1 MTACALIIPARL
13 SSQRFPRKLLHKIQG
28 KPLILWTAENLIRAN
43 LDWPIYFAVEDE
55 ELGNIITDAGYIA
68 IKTGVH
74 PSGTDRIAEANR
86 SVGADIVINI
96 QADEPLTGAQHVK
109 QLHSLM
115 QDGADMATLAHPFE
129 SVEDF
134 KNANRVKVACGA
146 NGAALYFSRAPIPFP
161 RTTGLESL
169 PQHAYLHLGM
179 YAYTAKL
186 LEDFTKLP
194 EGTLEQ
200 IEKLEQLRALENGY
214 RIQVGIAHEIGF
226 GVDTLGDAERLKAI
240 LAQS

>member
-1 MTACALIIPARL
+1 MTTCALIIPARL
-13 SSQRFPRKLLHKIQG
+13 SSQRFPQKLLHKIQG
-28 KPLILWTAENLIRAN
+28 KPLILWTAENLTKAS

-55 ELGNIITDAGYIA
+55 ELGNVISDAGYNA

-86 SVGADIVINI
+86 TVGADIVINI
-96 QADEPLTGAQHVK
+96 QADEPLTGAKHVK
-109 QLHSLM
+109 HLHSLM

-129 SVEDF
+129 TVEDF
-134 KNANRVKVACGA
+134 KNPNRVKVACGA
-146 NGAALYFSRAPIPFP
+146 SGDALYFSRAPIPFP
-161 RTTGLESL
+161 RSTGLEAL
-169 PQHAYLHLGM
+169 PKHAYLHLGM

-194 EGTLEQ
+194 EGTLEH

-214 RIQVGIAHEIGF
+214 RIQVGITDEIGF
-226 GVDTLGDAERLKAI
+226 GVDTPEDAAKLEEL
-240 LAQS
+240 LA